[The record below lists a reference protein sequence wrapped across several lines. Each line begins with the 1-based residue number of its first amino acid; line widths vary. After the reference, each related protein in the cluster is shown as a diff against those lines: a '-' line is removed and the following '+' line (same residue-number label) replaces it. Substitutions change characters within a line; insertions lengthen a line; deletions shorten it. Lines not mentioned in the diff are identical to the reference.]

1 MNDQVDKLDED
12 VDIVDRLWRRVGS
25 SDHSFGEMN
34 SILEPGQDLLHQHL
48 IPVPGN
54 SWNK

>member
-1 MNDQVDKLDED
+1 MDDQVDKLDED

-34 SILEPGQDLLHQHL
+34 SFLEPGQDLLHQYL
-48 IPVPGN
+48 IPVPRN
-54 SWNK
+54 SWSK